1 MMGAA
6 ASVFREQASWI
17 PPQEDPAG
25 DDSVVEYDV
34 PPFIRQYKSGRVER
48 YGRADA
54 VPAAGTDDAS
64 SRDVVVN
71 PGTGLWARLYLP
83 GAAVTSRRRIPVVV
97 FHHGGGFVAGS
108 TAQRSTHAYLKRLA
122 ADAGVLVVSPEYRL
136 APEHPLPA
144 ALDGSWWEALAWV
157 GTEGSL
163 REPWLAEHGDLSRVF
178 QGRRHHR
185 AQHGRPRR
193 IRRRS
198 RPLRVQGPCVGA
210 PVLRGRTGHRRG
222 TRGQGEGRH
231 VLAVPVS
238 GHDCGAGRRAVQP
251 VRRRGSERVRGPSGG
266 VLRERARLR
275 RREGRAPGQ
284 GRPDC
289 DQARA
294 LHARVLDFP
303 ASIGWVQ
310 HVILGQ

>member
-144 ALDGSWWEALAWV
+144 ALDGSWWEALAAGATIAHNMAARAGFGDALDLSV
-157 GTEGSL
+157 FKGLVLVHPFFAGEQAIGGEPADRVKAGTFWRYRCPGTTAGLDDALCNPFADGGASACAARVAACCESVLVCVAEKDALRDRGVRTATRRGRCTRASWTSL
-163 REPWLAEHGDLSRVF
+163 R
-178 QGRRHHR
+178 Q
-185 AQHGRPRR
+185 
-193 IRRRS
+193 
-198 RPLRVQGPCVGA
+198 
-210 PVLRGRTGHRRG
+210 
-222 TRGQGEGRH
+222 
-231 VLAVPVS
+231 
-238 GHDCGAGRRAVQP
+238 
-251 VRRRGSERVRGPSGG
+251 
-266 VLRERARLR
+266 
-275 RREGRAPGQ
+275 
-284 GRPDC
+284 
-289 DQARA
+289 
-294 LHARVLDFP
+294 
-303 ASIGWVQ
+303 
-310 HVILGQ
+310 